1 MRKTLLALASVTA
14 LAVSSAAGAA
24 VTVTS
29 STNLNSPDP
38 AAAGSVVV
46 NGGITTIN
54 FGQNPVSTP
63 TFTGSFNFN
72 NPVAGLY
79 TIVLS
84 SSTPGVTFTNAAISG
99 GTCTPATCTLGLFP
113 DNTSL
118 KLANAL
124 LCRFYRSQRMTWL
137 GLMPLLL
144 LAPACELT
152 RDADLARASFRPHPG
167 RLFYERRF
175 HYPYDRF
182 APLAQSFLR
191 EAARD

>member
-1 MRKTLLALASVTA
+1 MRKSLFALASATA

-38 AAAGSVVV
+38 AAIGSVVV

-54 FGQNPVSTP
+54 YGQNPVSTP
-63 TFTGSFNFN
+63 TFTGSFNFTN
-72 NPVAGLY
+72 TVEGLY

-84 SSTPGVTFTNAAISG
+84 SSTPGVTFSNAAITG

-124 LCRFYRSQRMTWL
+124 LGVGSYTFSFTGNNSNESGALTGNVTISAVPEAKTWALMLL
-137 GLMPLLL
+137 GFGAIGM
-144 LAPACELT
+144 AMQ
-152 RDADLARASFRPHPG
+152 G
-167 RLFYERRF
+167 RRR
-175 HYPYDRF
+175 RTI
-182 APLAQSFLR
+182 LAQV
-191 EAARD
+191 A

>member
-1 MRKTLLALASVTA
+1 MRGAILGLAGAAVLAI
-14 LAVSSAAGAA
+14 SSAAGAA

-38 AAAGSVVV
+38 AASGSVVV

-54 FGQNPVSTP
+54 YGQNPVSTP
-63 TFTGSFNFN
+63 TFTGSFNFTN
-72 NPVAGLY
+72 TVAGLY

-84 SSTPGVTFTNAAISG
+84 SSTPGVTFSNAAITG

-124 LCRFYRSQRMTWL
+124 LGVGSYTFSFTGNNSNESGALTGNVTISAVPEAKTW
-137 GLMPLLL
+137 GLMLLGFG
-144 LAPACELT
+144 AIGLT
-152 RDADLARASFRPHPG
+152 IRG
-167 RLFYERRF
+167 RRRQ
-175 HYPYDRF
+175 RV
-182 APLAQSFLR
+182 LAQI
-191 EAARD
+191 A